1 MRHLLGL
8 YAEIIIVRY
17 MNYEGGWVD
26 VYININDVL
35 RSFTPTKESAL
46 FNFKNRFSKIY
57 NSLYLH

>member
-1 MRHLLGL
+1 
-8 YAEIIIVRY
+8 

-35 RSFTPTKESAL
+35 RSFTPTKESTL